1 MSSSLLHGVGRSS
14 AVGACEPL
22 PELTEDR
29 EIRSVSVTLG
39 SSIDN
44 GSLGFDEFVNVCVDR
59 FVCEQIP
66 GVHAALLGDTMAAVF
81 CLVMGSGCP
90 IELNE
95 TDIARGGER
104 DANAGRPDVADDEL
118 SGGVVLEPVDRLLS
132 FDGGSA
138 ATDRVR

>member
-1 MSSSLLHGVGRSS
+1 MSFSLLHGAGRSS

-29 EIRSVSVTLG
+29 KIRSVSVTLG

-44 GSLGFDEFVNVCVDR
+44 GSLGFDEFINVCVDR
-59 FVCEQIP
+59 VFCEQIP
-66 GVHAALLGDTMAAVF
+66 GVHTAFLGDTMAAIF

-118 SGGVVLEPVDRLLS
+118 SSGVFLEPIDRLLS
-132 FDGGSA
+132 FDGRSA

>member
-1 MSSSLLHGVGRSS
+1 MSSGLLHGAGRSS
-14 AVGACEPL
+14 AVSACEPL
-22 PELTEDR
+22 PELREDR

-95 TDIARGGER
+95 TDIAGGGER

-118 SGGVVLEPVDRLLS
+118 SGGVFLESVDRLLS
-132 FDGGSA
+132 FDGRSA
-138 ATDRVR
+138 ATDRVH